1 VLDQISLDDREKDG
15 YKNTWLGFGKREEL
29 LDYFHRSY
37 FSIVFESRFEDPKL
51 YTFYTEKLMRAILY
65 KHPFILMCTP
75 QSLLLL
81 RTAGYKTFNSVWP
94 EDYDKIEDSNE
105 RVERVTQVVKDLC
118 LQDLDNIIARCSEI
132 VEHNRLNVFKR
143 ADEFKTYINGLA
155 N

>member
-1 VLDQISLDDREKDG
+1 
-15 YKNTWLGFGKREEL
+15 
-29 LDYFHRSY
+29 
-37 FSIVFESRFEDPKL
+37 
-51 YTFYTEKLMRAILY
+51 
-65 KHPFILMCTP
+65 MCTP